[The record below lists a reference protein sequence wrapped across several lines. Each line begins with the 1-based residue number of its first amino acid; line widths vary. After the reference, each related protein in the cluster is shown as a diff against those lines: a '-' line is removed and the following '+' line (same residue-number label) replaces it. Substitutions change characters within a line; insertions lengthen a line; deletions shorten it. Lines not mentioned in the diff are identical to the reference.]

1 MNSNRSVDS
10 HTFRQVPV
18 TFTLVSPL
26 IMRERQFLV
35 DSITEYN
42 AVELKRAFDLEP
54 YVYIGKF
61 IPKPEVN

>member
-1 MNSNRSVDS
+1 MSDSRSVDS

-26 IMRERQFLV
+26 IMRERKLWV
-35 DSITEYN
+35 DSMTEYN
-42 AVELKRAFDLEP
+42 AVELKRAFDLEL

-61 IPKPEVN
+61 IPKPED